1 MATTAICGW
10 KITASPGCRFQ
21 WRSPTAKRDP
31 MTQPTARIR
40 ALLVDDEPLARS
52 NLKFLL
58 RQDPAIES
66 IAEAGSGAEAVAEIR
81 STRPDLVFLD
91 VQMPECGGFDVLE
104 ILKADGVLP
113 VIVFVT
119 AYDEYALRAFDAGAL
134 DYLLK
139 PFDDARFALALKR
152 AKERLAARESAP
164 APEIPRLTVRSAG
177 HEVYVPIPDID
188 WVEAAD
194 YYVCLHVG
202 SKSHLLRRSMAELE
216 RDLDPHIFCRIHRST
231 IVNLRRVR
239 ALQVDSAGEYE
250 VILEGG
256 QRLRLSRRFRKDLQ
270 SRMREFGGALQNAA
284 G

>member
-1 MATTAICGW
+1 MAEH
-10 KITASPGCRFQ
+10 S
-21 WRSPTAKRDP
+21 AK
-31 MTQPTARIR
+31 IR

-52 NLKFLL
+52 NLKHLL
-58 RQDPAIES
+58 RRDPDIES

-81 STRPDLVFLD
+81 GTRPDLVFLD
-91 VQMPECGGFDVLE
+91 VQMPECGGFEVLE
-104 ILKADGVLP
+104 ILKTDRALP

-139 PFDDARFALALKR
+139 PFDDSRFALALQR
-152 AKERLAARESAP
+152 AKEKVAAREP
-164 APEIPRLTVRSAG
+164 APPQEIPRLTVRSAG
-177 HEVYVPIPDID
+177 HEVYVQIPDID

-202 SKSHLLRRSMAELE
+202 AKSHLLRRSMAELE
-216 RDLDPHIFCRIHRST
+216 RDLDARIFCRIHRST

-239 ALQVDSAGEYE
+239 ALEIDSAGEYQ
-250 VILEGG
+250 VILASG

-270 SRMREFGGALQNAA
+270 CRMREFGTPLAA
-284 G
+284 PGG

>member
-1 MATTAICGW
+1 MT
-10 KITASPGCRFQ
+10 PH
-21 WRSPTAKRDP
+21 TAK
-31 MTQPTARIR
+31 IR

-58 RQDPAIES
+58 RQDPEIES

-91 VQMPECGGFDVLE
+91 VQMPECGGFDVVE
-104 ILKADGVLP
+104 ILKADGALP

-139 PFDDARFALALKR
+139 PFDDSRFALALQR
-152 AKERLAARESAP
+152 AKERLAAREAAP

-177 HEVYVPIPDID
+177 HEIYVRIPDID

-202 SKSHLLRRSMAELE
+202 VKSHLLRRSMAELE

-239 ALQVDSAGEYE
+239 ALEVDSAGEYE

-256 QRLRLSRRFRKDLQ
+256 QKLRLSRRFRKDLQ
-270 SRMREFGGALQNAA
+270 SRMREFGGPLQA
-284 G
+284 GV

>member
-1 MATTAICGW
+1 MAEHTV
-10 KITASPGCRFQ
+10 K
-21 WRSPTAKRDP
+21 
-31 MTQPTARIR
+31 IR

-58 RQDPAIES
+58 GQDPAIES
-66 IAEAGSGAEAVAEIR
+66 IAEASSGAEAVAEIR
-81 STRPDLVFLD
+81 RSHPDLVFLD
-91 VQMPECGGFDVLE
+91 VQMPECGGFEVVE
-104 ILKADGVLP
+104 ILKADGALP

-139 PFDDARFALALKR
+139 PFDDARFALALQR
-152 AKERLAARESAP
+152 AKVQLAARDRAP
-164 APEIPRLTVRSAG
+164 VGGRVEEVPRLTVRSAG
-177 HEVYVPIPDID
+177 QEVYVRIPDID

-202 SKSHLLRRSMAELE
+202 PKSHLLRRSMAELE
-216 RDLDPHIFCRIHRST
+216 RELDPHIFCRIHRST

-239 ALQVDSAGEYE
+239 ALELDSAGEYE
-250 VILEGG
+250 VILESA

-270 SRMREFGGALQNAA
+270 SRMREFGGTLQA
-284 G
+284 GL

>member
-1 MATTAICGW
+1 MT
-10 KITASPGCRFQ
+10 Q
-21 WRSPTAKRDP
+21 HTAK
-31 MTQPTARIR
+31 IR

-66 IAEAGSGAEAVAEIR
+66 IAEACSGAEAVAEIR

-91 VQMPECGGFDVLE
+91 VQMPECGGFDVVE
-104 ILKADGVLP
+104 ILKADGALP

-139 PFDDARFALALKR
+139 PFDDSRFALALQR
-152 AKERLAARESAP
+152 AKERLAAREP
-164 APEIPRLTVRSAG
+164 AAAEIPRLTVRSAG
-177 HEVYVPIPDID
+177 HEIYVQIPDID

-202 SKSHLLRRSMAELE
+202 AKSHLLRRSMVELE

-239 ALQVDSAGEYE
+239 ALEVDGAGEYE

-256 QRLRLSRRFRKDLQ
+256 QKLRLSRRFRKDLQ
-270 SRMREFGGALQNAA
+270 SRMREFGGAL
-284 G
+284 